1 MTDRA
6 ALPTT
11 ARAVVIGGGIVGCS
25 TAYHLGKLGW
35 TDTVLLERK
44 KLTSGST
51 FHAAGLVGQ
60 LRTSANI
67 TQLLGYSVDLYK
79 RLETETGLQTGWKM
93 NGGLRLACAAE
104 RWTEVK
110 RQATTAHSF
119 GLEMHL
125 LTPSEA
131 RDLWPLMTIDD
142 LVGAAYLPTDGQAN
156 PSDITQSLARGARLS
171 GVGIFEDTP
180 VTRILVENGR
190 ITAIETPFGTI
201 ACEKVICCAGQ
212 WTRSLAATVGV
223 NVPLI
228 SVEHQYI
235 VTERIE
241 GVTPTLPTL
250 RDPDRLT
257 YWKEEVGGLVWG
269 GYEPNPKPWAVN
281 GIPEGFH
288 FELLTS
294 DYDHYGQFME
304 NAIARVPALQTAGVK
319 QLINGP
325 ESFTPDGNFILGE
338 APELRNFYVGAG
350 FNAFGIASGGG
361 AGMALAEW
369 VARGEAP
376 YDLWPVDIR
385 RFGRVHRSTDWVRA
399 RTLEAYGKHYTIA
412 WPSEEHRSARPTR
425 RSPLYAHLRAAGAC
439 FGEKLGW
446 ERPNWFA
453 DLAAGEEP
461 VDVYSYRRPGWWN
474 AVRREHLA
482 AREAAVLIDQTSFA
496 KFTLKGPDAAR
507 VLNRIAAGNVD
518 RAVGS
523 LTYTQMLNAR
533 GGIEAD
539 VTVARVAPDEF
550 YIVTGTG
557 FATHDFDW
565 IARNLP
571 PDANCQLVDVTT
583 GSSVLSLMGPQARN
597 ILARVSPDDL
607 SGAAFP
613 FASARPISI
622 ACCPVL
628 ALRVTYV
635 GELGW
640 ELHMPTDVAVTVY
653 EALMEAG
660 RELGLANAGYRAIET
675 LRLEKGYRAWG
686 SDIGPDHTPVEAGLA
701 WACKMKSNLP
711 FIGREAV
718 AAQLAGGVRKRLA
731 TFTVDDQDVILLGRE
746 TIYRNG
752 QRAGWLSS
760 GGFGHSIGK
769 PIGLGYVRHPGG
781 VTEAYLATGS
791 YELEV
796 ASERVPA
803 TLHLA
808 PLWDPSNARVKG

>member
-1 MTDRA
+1 MA
-6 ALPTT
+6 ELPTT
-11 ARAVVIGGGIVGCS
+11 ARAVIIGGGIIGCS
-25 TAYHLGKLGW
+25 TAYHMGKLGW

-44 KLTSGST
+44 KLTSGTT

-67 TQLLGYSVDLYK
+67 TQLLGYSVELYK
-79 RLETETGLQTGWKM
+79 KLEAETGLQTGWKM
-93 NGGLRLACAAE
+93 NGGLRLACNAE

-125 LTPSEA
+125 LTPKEA
-131 RDLWPLMTIDD
+131 QDLWPLMTIDD

-156 PSDITQSLARGARLS
+156 PSDITQSLAKGARMA
-171 GVGIFEDTP
+171 GVKIFEDTP
-180 VTRILVENGR
+180 VTRVIVEDGR
-190 ITAIETPFGTI
+190 IRGVETPFGTI
-201 ACEKVICCAGQ
+201 ECEKVICCAGQ
-212 WTRSLAATVGV
+212 WTRTLAASVGV
-223 NVPLI
+223 NVPLV
-228 SVEHQYI
+228 SVEHQYMI
-235 VTERIE
+235 TEKIE
-241 GVTPTLPTL
+241 GVTSGLPTL

-257 YWKEEVGGLVWG
+257 YWKEDVGGLVWG

-288 FELLTS
+288 FDLLTS

-304 NAIARVPALQTAGVK
+304 DAIARVPALATAGVK
-319 QLINGP
+319 QLLNGP

-369 VARGEAP
+369 AAKGEAP

-385 RFGRVHRSTDWVRA
+385 RFGKVHQSTDWVRT

-412 WPSEEHRSARPTR
+412 WPSEEMKSARPTR
-425 RSPLYAHLRAAGAC
+425 RSPLYAHLKAAGAC

-453 DLAAGEEP
+453 DLSKGEVP
-461 VDVYSYRRPGWWN
+461 VDRYSYQRPGWWDQ
-474 AVRREHLA
+474 VKREHQA

-496 KFTLKGPDAAR
+496 KFTLKGSDAAR
-507 VLNRIAAGNVD
+507 ALNYIAAGNVD

-523 LTYTQMLNAR
+523 LTYTQMLNKR

-539 VTVARVAPDEF
+539 VTVARTAWDEF

-565 IARNLP
+565 ISRNLTG
-571 PDANCQLVDVTT
+571 NCQLVDVTA
-583 GSSVLSLMGPQARN
+583 GSAVLSLMGPEARE
-597 ILARVSPDDL
+597 ILARVSGDDL
-607 SGAAFP
+607 TNAGFP
-613 FASARPISI
+613 FGTARRISVAS
-622 ACCPVL
+622 CPVL

-653 EALMEAG
+653 DALMAAG
-660 RELGLANAGYRAIET
+660 AGLGLRNAGYRAIET

-686 SDIGPDHTPVEAGLA
+686 ADIGPDHTPVEAGLA
-701 WACKMKSNLP
+701 WACKMKSGVD
-711 FIGREAV
+711 FIGRDAV
-718 AAQLAGGVRKRLA
+718 AAQLAGGVKKRLA
-731 TFTVDDQDVILLGRE
+731 GFTVDDPSVILLGRE
-746 TIYRNG
+746 TIYRDG
-752 QRAGWLSS
+752 VRVGWLSS
-760 GGFGHSIGK
+760 GGFGHTVGK
-769 PIGLGYVRHPGG
+769 PVGYGFVRHKDG
-781 VTEAYLATGS
+781 VTEDFMTSGE

-796 ASERVPA
+796 ASERVRA
-803 TLHLA
+803 KLHLGA
-808 PLWDPSNARVKG
+808 LYDPAGGRIKA